1 MKKLKILLADDHK
14 MLREGLRVL
23 LDSQPGMRVVGE
35 AAGGKEAL
43 EQAGELKPDVVVM
56 DLSMPGLNGLQATAM
71 LRTKYPA
78 IKVVVLTAHEDESYL
93 TQLCKAGA
101 SGYVL
106 KRSAGEQLVQAIRT
120 AVLGQIFFDPA
131 LAGKALA
138 RLAAGPSSS
147 PQAANAQLSD
157 REKEVL
163 SLIAW
168 GCSNKE
174 AADKL
179 DVSVKT
185 VETYRV
191 RIAEKLGLRSRTD
204 LVKYALRQGWLND
217 AEAPGPLARE
227 RGPGGGFNF
236 RFSAF
241 QLLPSMF
248 SLIRDRFG
256 AL

>member
-1 MKKLKILLADDHK
+1 MMKKLRILLADDHK

-23 LDSQPGMRVVGE
+23 LNSQPGMGVVGE
-35 AAGGKEAL
+35 AASGKEVVDK
-43 EQAGELKPDVVVM
+43 AGELKPDVVVM
-56 DLSMPGLNGLQATAM
+56 DLSMPGLNGLQATEL
-71 LRTKYPA
+71 LRASHPA

-101 SGYVL
+101 AGYVL
-106 KRSAGEQLVQAIRT
+106 KRSAGDQLVQAIRM
-120 AVLGQIFFDPA
+120 AARGQIYLEPS

-138 RLAAGPSSS
+138 RLVTGPSAS
-147 PQAANAQLSD
+147 QETANARLSE

-168 GCSNKE
+168 GYSNKE

-179 DVSVKT
+179 KVSVKT

-191 RIAEKLGLRSRTD
+191 RIAEKLGLRSRAE

-217 AEAPGPLARE
+217 AEAPDPLAR
-227 RGPGGGFNF
+227 
-236 RFSAF
+236 
-241 QLLPSMF
+241 
-248 SLIRDRFG
+248 
-256 AL
+256 